1 MKEGMSKMDVNIAL
15 PKFEVEYTVAELENK
30 MTQAGMKELF
40 TSGEA
45 FINTVTPKIGG
56 SMVKICHKTVF
67 KSRISYLYFLIDSH
81 AVFSVSGVY
90 IEKGTADIV

>member
-15 PKFEVEYTVAELENK
+15 SKFEVEYTVAELENK

-67 KSRISYLYFLIDSH
+67 KSRISHL
-81 AVFSVSGVY
+81 
-90 IEKGTADIV
+90 